1 MTSPGCRI
9 GDFMWNHLPQG
20 RCTPI
25 LIIDFAQ
32 NQAPL
37 HKVQPKALHCRS
49 LIVQISTTPH
59 SHVPLEIDEIIG
71 ILTPANNCS
80 RKSCS
85 RPSLHSGQ
93 PKKLLFMVLKR
104 NIERI
109 AKKCQ
114 KKGPT
119 LSTNPRPSHA
129 SSFVLAQTR
138 SCWLNPCLFV
148 LNDCGTCRLK
158 LVY

>member
-59 SHVPLEIDEIIG
+59 SHVPLKIDEIIG

-104 NIERI
+104 YIERI
-109 AKKCQ
+109 VKKCQ
-114 KKGPT
+114 KQRTYVIYQSPSKSCFF
-119 LSTNPRPSHA
+119 LCPRPDAFLLVES
-129 SSFVLAQTR
+129 LPLR
-138 SCWLNPCLFV
+138 S
-148 LNDCGTCRLK
+148 K
-158 LVY
+158 